1 MCLETAFV
9 HSLLQEE
16 AEASV
21 FSSPLVGR
29 ADKRRQ
35 NPSLCTLGFQNLSF
49 CRNNNF
55 WSLAWEDG
63 KEVECF
69 LLIFLLYLVQYIILT
84 KLSHSSGEQLE
95 NILVRFLFPVI
106 MPLPLSNLCC

>member
-35 NPSLCTLGFQNLSF
+35 NPSLCTLGFQNLP
-49 CRNNNF
+49 
-55 WSLAWEDG
+55 
-63 KEVECF
+63 VF
-69 LLIFLLYLVQYIILT
+69 L
-84 KLSHSSGEQLE
+84 
-95 NILVRFLFPVI
+95 
-106 MPLPLSNLCC
+106 